1 MQKILIVDDNLNNR
15 MLLRALLE
23 DYGEENTISLSI
35 DEAVNGVEAVAMAAE
50 TAYDM
55 VLMDIMMPEMDGIE
69 ATRQIRA
76 KDSKVMIVA
85 VSAVDDSAR
94 QKEILGCG
102 AEDYISKPIKA
113 DVFRARLGNYFTL
126 IHSRHT
132 VPKRFNP
139 SPANLFSSEI
149 FSRKLL
155 FYIQNDDEL
164 SEYWEYYL
172 LNSEKG
178 YEELSAAVRTL
189 FSIGSIG
196 NKLKLKL
203 QLITEEGDDFL
214 YMTMV
219 GIDQIDEKIVKLILI
234 KNSDV
239 RDYKIE
245 GSKISVRIPKIVHSP
260 SKTVPE
266 PVVPTVAPLK
276 EESPEPVAQN
286 VPVTAYVAQEQA
298 LQVYSY
304 MDKEDLENI
313 KEHLSDLDSLLL
325 LVGNGDIQ
333 YEEVEGIVLNLMRI
347 GKVAKLY
354 TESYAIGHALSDLA
368 LAITP
373 HIDTFIHKSREL
385 GPLCAAFSRD
395 LGSWIRLIFHEGAS
409 SVNFMDDTIAA
420 NAQMISS
427 FLLSDSASEEA
438 VDLDDIFD
446 F

>member
-1 MQKILIVDDNLNNR
+1 MQKILIVDDNQNNR

-23 DYGEENTISLSI
+23 DYEEENTIPLFI

-50 TAYDM
+50 TEYDM
-55 VLMDIMMPEMDGIE
+55 ILMDIMMPEMDGIE

-76 KDSKVMIVA
+76 NNSKVMIVA

-172 LNSEKG
+172 LNPEVG

-203 QLITEEGDDFL
+203 QLITEEGDDFF

-245 GSKISVRIPKIVHSP
+245 GAKISVRIPKVVKTAP
-260 SKTVPE
+260 TTVP
-266 PVVPTVAPLK
+266 LK
-276 EESPEPVAQN
+276 DGMPEPVAAN
-286 VPVTAYVAQEQA
+286 VPVAAYVAQDQVV
-298 LQVYSY
+298 QVYTY

-333 YEEVEGIVLNLMRI
+333 YEEVEGIVSNLMRI

-354 TESYAIGHALSDLA
+354 TESYTIGHALSDLA

-395 LGSWIRLIFHEGAS
+395 LGSWLRLIFHEGAS
-409 SVNFMDDTIAA
+409 ALILW
-420 NAQMISS
+420 MIR
-427 FLLSDSASEEA
+427 FRPMPG
-438 VDLDDIFD
+438 
-446 F
+446 